1 MSYILVVWFTL
12 SLSYFDISVAE
23 ESEMSVLKNK
33 IIHFEKMMNQHEKR
47 ISYLEAKVMLQNAEI
62 NNCNTEVNRLRPK
75 VEAVELTLKSL
86 KNIIR
91 RKQTVKYRTMF
102 NSATKENG
110 NSNGLQGIVRRNVN
124 VEGMIYNCTLYLE
137 ILGLNI

>member
-33 IIHFEKMMNQHEKR
+33 IIHFEQMMNQHEKR

-75 VEAVELTLKSL
+75 VEAVELNLKSL

-124 VEGMIYNCTLYLE
+124 VEGMIYNCTLYLD

>member
-33 IIHFEKMMNQHEKR
+33 IIHFEQMMNQHEKR

-75 VEAVELTLKSL
+75 VEAVELNLKSL

-91 RKQTVKYRTMF
+91 RKQTVKYRTML